1 MYPFCLEFRLCLL
14 ELEQVPLAVGA
25 PIRGSGEQQQKALLA
40 AKTFKRLWMAKLV
53 IRSNG
58 RNLLSNLDSR
68 YSCCAL
74 TERWTFEEQGGQHS
88 ERPYENCPLS
98 DRDDLLFVLSCDHL
112 QLPQILVVP
121 ILCTRDRMDRA
132 ENGFQEQWN
141 YQISTVQ
148 PAN

>member
-25 PIRGSGEQQQKALLA
+25 PIRVSGEQQQKALLA

-74 TERWTFEEQGGQHS
+74 TEHCTSKEQASQPT
-88 ERPYENCPLS
+88 ERPSENSPLS
-98 DRDDLLFVLSCDHL
+98 PPNNPLFLFTDAPL
-112 QLPQILVVP
+112 
-121 ILCTRDRMDRA
+121 TR
-132 ENGFQEQWN
+132 
-141 YQISTVQ
+141 
-148 PAN
+148 